1 MTTPSPKPTC
11 PTCGRMPSE
20 RRGILS
26 QNVYRH
32 VLLVTDPCPD
42 PIHDLAD
49 RLVAE
54 HALIRA
60 RDEERGKIL
69 DSMASGKIDLP
80 HNERVRLVNEQ
91 IKHATPRASE
101 SDALREATS
110 RYAATAD
117 AVQALSDLWDDAP
130 GRSHADTIR
139 WAERTIKRLRAE
151 IANLTLA
158 ARAQE
163 RES

>member
-54 HALIRA
+54 
-60 RDEERGKIL
+60 
-69 DSMASGKIDLP
+69 
-80 HNERVRLVNEQ
+80 
-91 IKHATPRASE
+91 HATPRASE